1 MCWVIIWLQNI
12 TVVTSCYVCDR
23 RSDCIRFVSR
33 FLFRN
38 KWLHYWLVEINVV
51 VSCVLYRSSFL
62 TAYRVITPFCIAP
75 CLVHL
80 FCSLT
85 VENYLVLEPDDDWQ
99 RVNKRA
105 QITRQDDVPLKLSQ
119 KVIRQLRWKNEPGTW
134 DTTQTLYVR
143 VRLKVTIFLY
153 LRPNRMTRSRSTLIA
168 VGVEKDTEH
177 NTYIVCYAGCV
188 KWVSA
193 KTPVFVNHG
202 YPIVSIE
209 RPYNYTACHISN
221 RYSLKCSI
229 NLRHHQYPKSNRKI
243 LLLFPLFC
251 RLSVATK
258 RNIPS

>member
-1 MCWVIIWLQNI
+1 MHPHCTGHSL
-12 TVVTSCYVCDR
+12 S
-23 RSDCIRFVSR
+23 VSR
-33 FLFRN
+33 HV
-38 KWLHYWLVEINVV
+38 W
-51 VSCVLYRSSFL
+51 
-62 TAYRVITPFCIAP
+62 CI
-75 CLVHL
+75 CFVHL
-80 FCSLT
+80 LLRIILYLSLMMT
-85 VENYLVLEPDDDWQ
+85 DSAE
-99 RVNKRA
+99 
-105 QITRQDDVPLKLSQ
+105 KLSQ

-134 DTTQTLYVR
+134 DTTKTLY

-202 YPIVSIE
+202 YQIVSIE

-221 RYSLKCSI
+221 FYSLKCSI

-243 LLLFPLFC
+243 LLLFPLLC

>member
-1 MCWVIIWLQNI
+1 MYPHCTGHSL
-12 TVVTSCYVCDR
+12 S
-23 RSDCIRFVSR
+23 VSR
-33 FLFRN
+33 HV
-38 KWLHYWLVEINVV
+38 W
-51 VSCVLYRSSFL
+51 
-62 TAYRVITPFCIAP
+62 CI
-75 CLVHL
+75 CFVHL
-80 FCSLT
+80 LLKIILYLSLMMTDSAENLCKQGGSDYQARWYTSKAFPKGYT
-85 VENYLVLEPDDDWQ
+85 V
-99 RVNKRA
+99 
-105 QITRQDDVPLKLSQ
+105 
-119 KVIRQLRWKNEPGTW
+119 
-134 DTTQTLYVR
+134 
-143 VRLKVTIFLY
+143 IFLY

-168 VGVEKDTEH
+168 VSVEKDTEH

-221 RYSLKCSI
+221 HYSLKCSI

-243 LLLFPLFC
+243 FLLFPLFC